1 MEAQLS
7 GSQRLVV
14 FNFDDLL
21 KIVQE
26 VVEEVVAKREAK
38 IKEASSVPEWGT
50 VDAACRMLHVS
61 KPTFYSMVGKGAIET
76 RKVGARRTLVNL
88 HRLREGIETG
98 AIGRYKHTNGR

>member
-1 MEAQLS
+1 MYTQLT

-14 FNFDDLL
+14 FDFDDLL

-26 VVEEVVAKREAK
+26 VVSDVVEKREAK

-61 KPTFYSMVGKGAIET
+61 KPTFYSMVSKGSIET
-76 RKVGARRTLVNL
+76 RKVGMRRTLVNL
-88 HRLREGIETG
+88 HKLREGIETG